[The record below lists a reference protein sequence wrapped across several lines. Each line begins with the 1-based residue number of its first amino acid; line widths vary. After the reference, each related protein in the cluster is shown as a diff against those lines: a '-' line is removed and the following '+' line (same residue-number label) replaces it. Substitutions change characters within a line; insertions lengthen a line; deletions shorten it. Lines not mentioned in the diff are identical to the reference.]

1 MYTSYILIIY
11 FLLLQFNLLL
21 SSPLSKKN
29 LKKNKR
35 KLAPEESVLSDDIVI
50 IHINDVH
57 CGLNDTVGYD
67 GFALYREELKK
78 QYKNVI
84 SVDVGD
90 HVQGGTL
97 GAISDGEA
105 IINIINEI
113 GFDVSILG
121 NHEFDYGIEQLE
133 KLKGEISSNYIS
145 ANFCY
150 KKTNEPVFEPYKIIQ
165 VVTSS
170 GENKKIAFIGL
181 TTPLTFS
188 KTYLSTL
195 KEDGDYIYDFLSS
208 GNKLYETTQNYINE
222 VRNEENVDY
231 VILLTHFGMKIEE
244 YTSDF
249 LLSKL
254 EGVDA
259 ILDGHTHKIYN
270 ELSKDKN
277 QNEIYIAQTGTKL
290 ESIGILILKANG
302 TIISK
307 NINEI
312 PEPTDKTNAIKINRG
327 KKERWVD
334 KKINEYINTLWD
346 SYKDELNEIFG
357 NLNFDIIVKPEDNG
371 DSHTIFC
378 RYKECSLGDLIS
390 DAIRDAGNGEIS
402 ILNGGGVRNS
412 LKKGI
417 ITRAKV
423 IDTLPWFNNIVV
435 KELSGQDILDALEF
449 GVSKFPQVSGGFPQV
464 SGITFKIDDSFEST
478 VETDSNG
485 IFISV
490 KGKRRVWDVKING
503 NDLDVNRI
511 YNASLLE
518 FIAAGGD
525 GYSMLAKNK
534 VINESLITDTDA
546 VAFYIKNN
554 LEGNIPEIFEKE
566 QGRIIFKVK
575 SNDDEE
581 NKNGGL
587 FLKIYRNFL
596 IMPFLTLIYIL
607 L

>member
-145 ANFCY
+145 ANFCK
-150 KKTNEPVFEPYKIIQ
+150 KKTNKPVFEPYKIIQ

-170 GENKKIAFIGL
+170 GDNKKIAFIGL

-302 TIISK
+302 EIISK

-334 KKINEYINTLWD
+334 KQINEYINTLWD

-417 ITRAKV
+417 ITRGKV

-596 IMPFLTLIYIL
+596 IMPFLTLIYIFL
-607 L
+607 

>member
-1 MYTSYILIIY
+1 MHTSYILIIY
-11 FLLLQFNLLL
+11 FFLLQFNLLL

-35 KLAPEESVLSDDIVI
+35 KLDPEESVLSDDIVI

-121 NHEFDYGIEQLE
+121 NHEFDYGIEQLV

-150 KKTNEPVFEPYKIIQ
+150 KKTNKPVFEPYKIIQ
-165 VVTSS
+165 VETSS
-170 GENKKIAFIGL
+170 GDIKKIAFIGL

-222 VRNEENVDY
+222 VRNEEKVDY

-334 KKINEYINTLWD
+334 KQINEYINTLWD
-346 SYKDELNEIFG
+346 SYKDELNEVFG

-449 GVSKFPQVSGGFPQV
+449 GVSKFPQVSAGFPQV

-485 IFISV
+485 VFISV

-518 FIAAGGD
+518 FIATGGD

>member
-170 GENKKIAFIGL
+170 GDNKKIAFIGL

-302 TIISK
+302 EIISK

-327 KKERWVD
+327 KIERWVD
-334 KKINEYINTLWD
+334 KQINEYINTLWD

-417 ITRAKV
+417 ITRGKV

-490 KGKRRVWDVKING
+490 KGKRRVWNVKING

-596 IMPFLTLIYIL
+596 IMPFLTLIYIFL
-607 L
+607 